1 MRWMQTKS
9 YWWQVWF
16 LHRGIYRNK
25 LWWMFAKCIWWQVW
39 CMPTKLLWLS
49 ILSRRLPKLISRVFS
64 TINCILPFQTANV
77 ILMVLQIW
85 NVKKSMVIAL
95 AKWDLLELSV
105 INVKGPFLIIR
116 HVKVC
121 TIHNTFLYVNLILL
135 WQIANV
141 ILRVRWLWNVTA
153 KVNALAERDTQE

>member
-1 MRWMQTKS
+1 MWWMQTKS

-25 LWWMFAKCIWWQVW
+25 LWSMFAKCNWWQVW

-49 ILSRRLPKLISRVFS
+49 ILSRLPKLICCLFCN
-64 TINCILPFQTANV
+64 INCILTFQTANV
-77 ILMVLQIW
+77 VLMVQKLW
-85 NVKKSMVIAL
+85 NVEKSMVIAH
-95 AKWDLLELSV
+95 AKRDLLELSV
-105 INVKGPFLIIR
+105 MNVKGPFLIIR